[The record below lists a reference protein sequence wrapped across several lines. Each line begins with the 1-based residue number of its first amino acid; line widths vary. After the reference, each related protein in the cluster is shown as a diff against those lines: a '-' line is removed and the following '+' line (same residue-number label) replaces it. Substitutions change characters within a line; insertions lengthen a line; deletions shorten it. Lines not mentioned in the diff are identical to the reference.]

1 MRYNLICVPRV
12 VIASV
17 IRKLITFEVYMCV
30 MGCDIFFDPIKFF
43 NLINF
48 LLLFQGT
55 ANKKITFTSQP
66 NSGYPDISNTEASE
80 PGARLVDGPSPVEGR
95 LQIYH
100 HGKWRSVC
108 SNSRK

>member
-1 MRYNLICVPRV
+1 MFKFLIFR
-12 VIASV
+12 
-17 IRKLITFEVYMCV
+17 
-30 MGCDIFFDPIKFF
+30 
-43 NLINF
+43 F
-48 LLLFQGT
+48 LYFQGT

-66 NSGYPDISNTEASE
+66 NSGYPDIGSVENTE